1 MIETRKA
8 TLEDIDKL
16 APLFDLYRMF
26 YRQTS
31 DVEGCKHFLT
41 ERLTQNQS
49 VILIATDEEDD
60 IVGFIQFYPL
70 FSSVGLQK
78 TWLLNDVYVREK
90 KRKRGIGKTLLN
102 AAKLFGKETGA
113 AWLLLQTANDN
124 YIAQIVYEKNGWE
137 RMEDMFYQ
145 LNILEGSQNQSKGSA
160 HLRAL

>member
-1 MIETRKA
+1 MIEVRKA
-8 TLEDIDKL
+8 SVEDIDQL
-16 APLFDLYRMF
+16 SVIFDLYRMF
-26 YRQTS
+26 YQQNT
-31 DVEGCKHFLT
+31 DVEGCRQFLT
-41 ERLTQNQS
+41 ERLTLNQS
-49 VILIATDEEDD
+49 VILIAVKEGN

-78 TWLLNDVYVREK
+78 TWLLNDVYVPEK
-90 KRKRGIGKTLLN
+90 ERKQGIAKKLLN

-113 AWLLLQTANDN
+113 GWLLLQTANDN

-145 LNILEGSQNQSKGSA
+145 LNITEGITNMNNKSA